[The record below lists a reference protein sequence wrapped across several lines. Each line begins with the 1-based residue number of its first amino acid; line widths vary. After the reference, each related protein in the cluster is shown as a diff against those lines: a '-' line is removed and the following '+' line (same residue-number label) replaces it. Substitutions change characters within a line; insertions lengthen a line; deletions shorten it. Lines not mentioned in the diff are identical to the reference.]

1 MELETKKTS
10 QVLETCE
17 VNGAFKVNF
26 LNIPFYLS
34 FLLILFNSCASTQ
47 TQEQPKA
54 DFSSS
59 FESKNSIK
67 QKFRLD
73 KVERKSWR
81 ITQDEKTHGEHALK
95 ITLNKGDKSNGKTE
109 RAEFQDP
116 EKLDLDQEV
125 WYRLDFKIPDNFP
138 ELDLRTVIWQL
149 KQNGGN
155 NPLVSMRFIN
165 GKLNIK
171 QRFSN
176 HEIIYKATEP
186 FKEIKGKWL
195 RLIIQTNVSKTYKG
209 YVNIYLNDQL
219 IVSHRGINAY
229 TSQDPKTYF
238 KFGLYRNQ
246 TELPMTM
253 FFDNYRRGK
262 SSQEVVPEDD
272 FVNSENEKL
281 WPLSIRNMDKE

>member
-59 FESKNSIK
+59 FESINSIK

-81 ITQDEKTHGEHALK
+81 ITHDEKTHGEHALK

>member
-1 MELETKKTS
+1 MELETRKTS
-10 QVLETCE
+10 QFLETCE
-17 VNGAFKVNF
+17 INGAFKVNL
-26 LNIPFYLS
+26 LNISFYLS
-34 FLLILFNSCASTQ
+34 FLLILLNSCASMQ
-47 TQEQPKA
+47 TQEQPQA

-59 FESKNSIK
+59 FESINSIK

-73 KVERKSWR
+73 KVERKSWQ
-81 ITQDEKTHGEHALK
+81 ITQDEKKHGEHALI
-95 ITLNKGDKSNGKTE
+95 ITVHKGDKSNGNTE
-109 RAEFQDP
+109 RSEFQDP
-116 EKLDLDQEV
+116 EKLGLDQEV

-155 NPLVSMRFIN
+155 NPLVSMRVIN

-186 FKEIKGKWL
+186 FNEIKGKWL
-195 RLIIQTNVSKTYKG
+195 RLVIQANVSKINKG
-209 YVNIYLNDQL
+209 FVNIYLDDQL
-219 IVSHRGINAY
+219 IVSNRGINAY

-246 TELPMTM
+246 TELPMTI

-262 SSQEVVPEDD
+262 SLQEVVPEGD
-272 FVNSENEKL
+272 FVIPEKEKL
-281 WPLSIRNMDKE
+281 WPLSIRKMDKE